1 MPVPKSVT
9 KINKNGITF
18 TSDVDKANYF
28 IWELSRAA
36 LRDVS
41 KLVRKRFREKFYSV
55 LNKITGKAPK
65 SYGYKVLSSK
75 NTTAPRVEIGYQR
88 ASRAKVVE
96 GFYASFQ
103 ELGTKHQKAQG
114 VLKSVVEDSVA
125 DIINIESQYLS
136 GLEEE
141 ARALAMIETED
152 EMDDDNE

>member
-18 TSDVDKANYF
+18 KSDVDKANYF

-41 KLVRKRFREKFYSV
+41 KLVRRRFRDKFYTV
-55 LNKITGKAPK
+55 FQKITGKAPK
-65 SYGYKVLSSK
+65 SYGYKVLASK
-75 NTTAPRVEIGYQR
+75 STTAPRVEIGYQR
-88 ASRAKVVE
+88 ASKSNKVE

-103 ELGTKHQKAQG
+103 ELGTKHQDAKA

-125 DIINIESQYLS
+125 DIIKIESQYLS
-136 GLEEE
+136 GLEAE
-141 ARALAMIETED
+141 ARALSLIGTEEEMTD
-152 EMDDDNE
+152 ENE